1 MENYQH
7 NRDQEIDMVRVSD
20 RLRGYASRAND
31 YFFDGIL
38 FLKRNIIVLAVLFI
52 AGGALGYYFDK
63 AKKAYEQKLIVI
75 PNFKSVDYLYETA
88 ELLTSKSQ
96 TRDKKFL
103 QGIGIKDPDVF
114 IEMEV
119 EPIVEVYDFI
129 ESEKDHERNL
139 QLFRIMA
146 ENASVEETLKDM
158 ATARNY
164 PQHLVTI
171 TTIGKVSADEVVNP
185 ILAYL
190 NTDKYFTEI
199 KQEWQ
204 KSLDAE
210 IKAKDS
216 IIAQID
222 AIINTF
228 NKDARAAGENLVY
241 YNTNTQFNELIK
253 TKAELVEEQGKN
265 RVKKVNYESIIKPS
279 GTMLNVKKKSF
290 TSGRMKYIVPFV
302 FIMLFVFISLFI
314 GYYKKQMNKRKKIAV
329 NE

>member
-7 NRDQEIDMVRVSD
+7 NRNQEIDMVKVSD
-20 RLRGYASRAND
+20 RLKGYLSRVND
-31 YFFDGIL
+31 SFFDGIL
-38 FLKRNIIVLAVLFI
+38 FLKRNIIVLVVLFI

-63 AKKAYEQKLIVI
+63 GKKTYEQKLIVI
-75 PNFKSVDYLYETA
+75 PNFKSVDYLYEAA

-96 TRDKKFL
+96 TRDEKFL

-129 ESEKDHERNL
+129 ESEKNHERNL
-139 QLFRIMA
+139 QVFRIMA

-164 PQHLVTI
+164 SQHLVTI
-171 TTIGKVSADEVVNP
+171 TTRGKVSADEVVNP

-190 NTDKYFTEI
+190 NADKYYGEI
-199 KQEWQ
+199 KQQWQ
-204 KSLDAE
+204 KNLDIE
-210 IKAKDS
+210 IRANDS
-216 IIAQID
+216 IITQID

-253 TKAELVEEQGKN
+253 TKAELVEEQGRN
-265 RVKKVNYESIIKPS
+265 MIKKVNYESVIKPS
-279 GTMLNVKKKSF
+279 SVMLNVKKKSF
-290 TSGRMKYIVPFV
+290 VSGRMKFIVPLV
-302 FIMLFVFISLFI
+302 FIMLFVFISSFI
-314 GYYKKQMNKRKKIAV
+314 GYYKSQINKRKSIAG